1 MTTPT
6 LTTITGPSG
15 SGKTELLNILCD
27 LHNFSKLVS
36 VTTRAPRPGEQE
48 GKDYYFI
55 SEDHFKDLQLDG
67 QLVQEVKFNGVW
79 YGTTKAELARIL
91 ADGKTPAVIVEPTG
105 VGQFE
110 NICRD
115 NGYSLYSVF
124 VSADL
129 DVLVKRFLSRMVG
142 EMITQERADYYAKRL
157 WSLYQEHST
166 WRSDSSLGF
175 SWYDLH
181 VVNNGTLDK
190 LHLRAQDIA
199 DTITQLSKQP

>member
-1 MTTPT
+1 MATPT

-15 SGKTELLNILCD
+15 SGKTELLNILCAH
-27 LHNFSKLVS
+27 HNFAKLVS

-55 SEDHFKDLQLDG
+55 SEDAFRDLQLEG
-67 QLVQEVKFNGVW
+67 QLVQEVKFSGAC

-91 ADGKTPAVIVEPTG
+91 AEGKTPAVIVEPSG
-105 VGQFE
+105 VTQFE

-115 NGYSLYSVF
+115 NGYRLYSVF

-142 EMITQERADYYAKRL
+142 EMLTQEWADYYAKRL

-166 WRSDSSLGF
+166 WMPNLHGS

-199 DTITQLSKQP
+199 DIIHQFSQQQ